1 MKSLPLLLL
10 ITTLLSV
17 SAVQATLEGFDFS
30 GPVNE
35 QRYKDLVG
43 ELRCLVCQNETL
55 LASNAELAQDLRNKV
70 YQLMAQG
77 QTDAQIIDFLV
88 ARYGNFVLYNPPV
101 TPSTFILWFGPFVL
115 LLIAALFLYRSIRR
129 RAREAEAELT
139 EEEQQRIEQV
149 LGQTSPPQEKH

>member
-1 MKSLPLLLL
+1 MKPLYFLVL

-17 SAVQATLEGFDFS
+17 SAGHATLEGFDFS
-30 GPVNE
+30 GPVDE

-43 ELRCLVCQNETL
+43 ELRCLVCQNESL
-55 LASNAELAQDLRNKV
+55 LGSNAELAQDLRDEV
-70 YQLMAQG
+70 YQLMAKG

-101 TPSTFILWFGPFVL
+101 TPSTFLLWFGPFVL
-115 LLIAALFLYRSIRR
+115 LIIAAFVLYRSIRGR
-129 RAREAEAELT
+129 NRHAESRLT

-149 LGQTSPPQEKH
+149 LGQTSTRQEKH

>member
-1 MKSLPLLLL
+1 MKPLTFLLL

-17 SAVQATLEGFDFS
+17 SAVHAILEGFDFS
-30 GPVNE
+30 GQVDE

-55 LASNAELAQDLRNKV
+55 LGSNAELAQDLRNEV

-88 ARYGNFVLYNPPV
+88 DRYGNFVLYNPPV
-101 TPSTFILWFGPFVL
+101 MPSTFILWFGPFVL
-115 LLIAALFLYRSIRR
+115 LFIAAFFLYRSIRG
-129 RAREAEAELT
+129 RAREAEAKLT

-149 LGQTSPPQEKH
+149 LGQTSLPQEKH